1 MTLTVGVASML
12 VLAGWFVF
20 CCGKER
26 DRGEKKEEYLAV
38 LLSVLCLGMTL
49 YFFPY
54 TLIADKFP
62 IMVMTVNSLQF
73 SWRLYAV
80 AGVLLAWLLCI
91 ILRKEWLAKKK
102 KQVFAGVLVLIAFWQ
117 GLSYM
122 SDVLNEASSCRIFQ
136 NGGLSTMDIVFGEY
150 LIIDWGEDFEI
161 ADYTSHYEDQ
171 LTYEE
176 DAVSVSDWHRDDGK
190 VFVSLVNHSDQ
201 IQQVEVPLINYKGNH
216 ALTDTGDELQ
226 ITSGIANRISVLIP
240 EGYNGTIQVGFS
252 EPWYWRLCEL
262 ISLAVLFCLI
272 IYPVIKKNAKI

>member
-1 MTLTVGVASML
+1 
-12 VLAGWFVF
+12 
-20 CCGKER
+20 
-26 DRGEKKEEYLAV
+26 
-38 LLSVLCLGMTL
+38 
-49 YFFPY
+49 
-54 TLIADKFP
+54 
-62 IMVMTVNSLQF
+62 
-73 SWRLYAV
+73 
-80 AGVLLAWLLCI
+80 
-91 ILRKEWLAKKK
+91 
-102 KQVFAGVLVLIAFWQ
+102 
-117 GLSYM
+117 
-122 SDVLNEASSCRIFQ
+122 
-136 NGGLSTMDIVFGEY
+136 MDIVFGEY

-176 DAVSVSDWHRDDGK
+176 DEVSVSDWHRDDGK

-201 IQQVEVPLINYKGNH
+201 VQQVEVPLINYKGNH